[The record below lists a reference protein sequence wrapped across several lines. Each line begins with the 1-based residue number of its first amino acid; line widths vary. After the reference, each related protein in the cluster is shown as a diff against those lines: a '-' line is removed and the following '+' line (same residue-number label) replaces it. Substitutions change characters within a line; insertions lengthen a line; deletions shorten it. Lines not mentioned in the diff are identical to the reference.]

1 MGTQSDLFTLPAGPA
16 ELCFDKNEF
25 MKVCSNPLNKKL
37 IKKTNFSFFSQQKTF
52 SSDKFLHEYRNAAGL
67 ETMRDDLGLYLKV
80 LRSAMIEL
88 INEDYADFV
97 DLSANLIGL
106 DQSINGIQTPMGQLR
121 EEILTVKMVLTENMN
136 EITDCLE
143 EKKCLRENK
152 RGLLCLGKVQVS
164 LNKLSELLNSS
175 DSIKPTLLE
184 RMTLESVQLKFNI
197 KFCEKFLTTEQQDE
211 SRNVHK
217 MLLERVH
224 QYFLLTLGNKDV
236 DGLERCLRIYSTL
249 DECLVAEEIFRKEIV
264 SNYLNSIISE
274 SSLQNCPQG
283 LSGIYSQIFDFIAI
297 KMKDVLALTGKHGK
311 IKGFDFLINSYWIEI
326 EQRLET
332 NLSSIFAPGN
342 PESFYQKYKTTIDFL
357 EKIESVLIDEDL
369 ILKFRETIQYKK
381 FQIRWNLPVYFQI
394 RFQEI
399 GGTLETAC
407 NKVINKQ
414 IINNSNEL
422 KFTPFNTVISCITKC
437 WQDGIF
443 LPQLFNRFWKLTL
456 QCISRIT
463 NWIDEALKQE
473 NWILTDKSL
482 TNVDFFVLIYT
493 DVLILLKKLPQILNL
508 AVENIPSYFSEHK
521 PVLEKCLN
529 DSRNG
534 LLEKLK
540 IIEKCVLKELIQSS
554 IGYIKQ
560 VGDIPRLFRKT
571 NKETPNKPC
580 TYLEHLLE
588 PSQTFSS
595 LYKGQIGDAQ
605 IVLFLEEVFSS
616 LTIQ

>member
-1 MGTQSDLFTLPAGPA
+1 
-16 ELCFDKNEF
+16 
-25 MKVCSNPLNKKL
+25 
-37 IKKTNFSFFSQQKTF
+37 
-52 SSDKFLHEYRNAAGL
+52 
-67 ETMRDDLGLYLKV
+67 MRDDLGLYLKV

-197 KFCEKFLTTEQQDE
+197 KFCEKFLTVEQQEE
-211 SRNVHK
+211 SKNVHK

-224 QYFLLTLGNKDV
+224 QYFLLNLEKKDIE
-236 DGLERCLRIYSTL
+236 GLERCLRIYSTL

-274 SSLQNCPQG
+274 SSLQNCPNG
-283 LSGIYSQIFDFIAI
+283 LSGIYSQIFDFIAL

-311 IKGFDFLINSYWIEI
+311 IKGFNFLLNSYWIEI

-342 PESFYQKYKTTIDFL
+342 PESFYQKYKTTIEFL
-357 EKIESVLIDEDL
+357 EKIENVLIDEEL
-369 ILKFRETIQYKK
+369 IVKFRETNEYKK

-399 GGTLETAC
+399 GGQLETAC

-422 KFTPFNTVISCITKC
+422 KFVTFNTVISCITKC
-437 WQDGIF
+437 WQDGVF

-473 NWILTDKSL
+473 NWILTETSL
-482 TNVDFFVLIYT
+482 TKVDFFVLIYT
-493 DVLILLKKLPQILNL
+493 DVLILLKKFPQILNL
-508 AVENIPSYFSEHK
+508 AVENCPSYFSEHK
-521 PVLEKCLN
+521 SILEKCLN

-580 TYLEHLLE
+580 TYLENLLE
-588 PSQTFSS
+588 PSQTFYNR
-595 LYKGQIGDAQ
+595 YKIQIGDEQ
-605 IVLFLEEVFSS
+605 IILFLEEVFSS

>member
-1 MGTQSDLFTLPAGPA
+1 
-16 ELCFDKNEF
+16 
-25 MKVCSNPLNKKL
+25 
-37 IKKTNFSFFSQQKTF
+37 
-52 SSDKFLHEYRNAAGL
+52 
-67 ETMRDDLGLYLKV
+67 MRDDLGLYLKV

-136 EITDCLE
+136 EITDCLQ
-143 EKKCLRENK
+143 EKKSLRENK
-152 RGLLCLGKVQVS
+152 RGLLCLGKVQDS

-197 KFCEKFLTTEQQDE
+197 KFCEKFLTTEQQEE

-224 QYFLLTLGNKDV
+224 QYFLLTLGKKDIE
-236 DGLERCLRIYSTL
+236 GLERCLRIYSTL
-249 DECLVAEEIFRKEIV
+249 DECLVAEDIFRKEIV
-264 SNYLNSIISE
+264 SIYFNSIISE

-311 IKGFDFLINSYWIEI
+311 IKGFDFLLNSYWIEI

-342 PESFYQKYKTTIDFL
+342 PESFYQKYKTTIEFL
-357 EKIESVLIDEDL
+357 EKIENILIDEDL
-369 ILKFRETIQYKK
+369 IVKFRETSQYKK

-414 IINNSNEL
+414 ILNNSNEL
-422 KFTPFNTVISCITKC
+422 KFIPFNTAMICITKC

-473 NWILTDKSL
+473 NWILTDTLL
-482 TNVDFFVLIYT
+482 TKVDFFVLIYT
-493 DVLILLKKLPQILNL
+493 DVLILLKKLPQILNIT
-508 AVENIPSYFSEHK
+508 VEKIPPYFNEHI
-521 PVLEKCLN
+521 PILESCLN

-554 IGYIKQ
+554 VGYIKQ

-571 NKETPNKPC
+571 NKETPSKPC

-588 PSQTFSS
+588 PSQIF
-595 LYKGQIGDAQ
+595 YKRYKSQIGDKQ